1 MATATFSTRGRER
14 AVETIKEEVLY
25 IEMSTVQPSGALTK
39 DTEMMRDLTWGSPTH
54 YAQTNN
60 VIPIKTS
67 DANSEFQ
74 SGLIFPL
81 APNRRFSNLTLR
93 MSNYGVGE
101 YPILLTFN
109 LDGANSSIVPSFGAI
124 MFVGQITF
132 TFGGV

>member
-1 MATATFSTRGRER
+1 MATATFSTKGRER
-14 AVETIKEEVLY
+14 AVQAVKEDVIY

-39 DTEMMRDLTWGSPTH
+39 DKEMMRDLTWGSVTN

-67 DANSEFQ
+67 AANSEFQ

-93 MSNYGVGE
+93 MSNYGDGE
-101 YPILLTFN
+101 YPTLLTFN
-109 LDGANSSIVPSFGAI
+109 LEGANSSIIPSFGAI
-124 MFVGQITF
+124 MFVGQVTF
-132 TFGGV
+132 TFGGI